1 MPYSHLTNAVI
12 SDADAE
18 MIQKPVTVRDGDD
31 LVEVNLGEADETELE
46 EELSTEEPEE
56 EEEAEEESAEEES
69 EEEDDE
75 SGTEEGEGTDS
86 EEMELPEYQKVD
98 PADMNEA
105 GALIIEAEKGQSEL
119 IAKAIENG
127 MAAEAVETAKA
138 EWEKDGKFSESSYAA
153 LAAAGYSKSFI
164 DSYMAGQA
172 AVAERFAETIFKYV
186 GGQENFETVS
196 KHIAE
201 HKPDVATAF
210 DAAVAR
216 NDVATIRALLDSAAG
231 ELTKT
236 PKDVTKHPKRNLA
249 VAAKAAKVAA
259 KVNKVEGFTNRQ
271 EMVKAMSDVRYQKDA
286 AFRREVEL
294 KVFHSTF

>member
-12 SDADAE
+12 SDSDAE

-31 LVEVNLGEADETELE
+31 LLEVSLGQADETSVEEDEGTEVEEVE
-46 EELSTEEPEE
+46 EEV
-56 EEEAEEESAEEES
+56 ES
-69 EEEDDE
+69 EDESDVEEDEGPDE
-75 SGTEEGEGTDS
+75 ETDTV
-86 EEMELPEYQKVD
+86 EMELPEYQKVD

-105 GALIIEAEKGQSEL
+105 GALIIEAEKGQAEL

-172 AVAERFAETIFKYV
+172 AVAERFAETIFKHV
-186 GGQENFETVS
+186 GGQENFEIIS

-216 NDVATIRALLDSAAG
+216 NDVTTIRALLDAAAG
-231 ELTKT
+231 ELSKS

-249 VAAKAAKVAA
+249 VAAKAAAPANSKAT
-259 KVNKVEGFTNRQ
+259 KVEGFTSRQ

-286 AFRREVEL
+286 VFRREVEL
-294 KVFHSTF
+294 KVLHATF